1 MSDTPIRN
9 TFLYLVGFAGAGKL
23 TIARA
28 FAEQV
33 DAIIVDNHWI
43 NNPIFG
49 LIDPDG
55 KTKLP
60 EAVWTQVWRVHE
72 AVMETIATLARPG
85 RNFVFTH
92 EGIAGEPYDRD
103 KYEAIRSASE
113 RRQARLVPVRLIC
126 EGEEL
131 ARRVQSPGRAERF
144 KSTNAEKALRRGE
157 HETVF
162 DPRTPETL
170 TLDVTRLSPEQSAAA
185 IIAHIRRITTLP
197 QAEAR

>member
-1 MSDTPIRN
+1 MPDRPIRN
-9 TFLYLVGFAGAGKL
+9 TFVYLIGFAGTGKL

-28 FAEQV
+28 FVREV

-55 KTKLP
+55 KTALP

-72 AVMETIATLARPG
+72 AVMETIASLAKPG

-92 EGIAGEPYDRD
+92 DGIEGEPYDRD
-103 KYEAIRSASE
+103 KFNAIQSAAE
-113 RRQARLVPVRLIC
+113 RRGARLVPVRLIC

-131 ARRVQSPGRAERF
+131 ARRIQSPGRAEKF
-144 KSTNAEKALRRGE
+144 KSTNAGHAVRRVGRD
-157 HETVF
+157 VVL
-162 DPRTPETL
+162 DPRTPDTL
-170 TLDVTRLSPEQSAAA
+170 TLDVTRLTAEESAAA
-185 IIAHIRRITTLP
+185 ITAHIRRG
-197 QAEAR
+197 A